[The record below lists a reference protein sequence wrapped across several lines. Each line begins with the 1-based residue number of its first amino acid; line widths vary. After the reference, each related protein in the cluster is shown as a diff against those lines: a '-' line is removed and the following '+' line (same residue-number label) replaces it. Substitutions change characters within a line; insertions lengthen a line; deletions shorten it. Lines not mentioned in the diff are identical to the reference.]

1 MEHPF
6 NSGTGVLCI
15 TSSELMDVINLLEQG
30 FSLINII
37 SYQIVQIFSNKEEL
51 SMTYLLHLSDGSNL
65 ISYHIKKLGKDM
77 HK

>member
-30 FSLINII
+30 FSLIN
-37 SYQIVQIFSNKEEL
+37 KEEL

-65 ISYHIKKLGKDM
+65 ISYHIKNLGKDI